1 MNLISTF
8 LEQAARS
15 PDRIAIV
22 DGSGRSITFGVLASR
37 SARVAAAWCTRGLQT
52 GDRALMAMG
61 LGIELYVA
69 LAALWRIGAVAVLPE
84 PALGLKGLRHA
95 ARTTKPK
102 AYLSSGWYRALGWVL
117 PELRRLPLKLDPSQ
131 HAAGKD
137 AYATV
142 SGEHP
147 ALISFTSGTTGAP
160 KAIARSHGLL
170 AAQNRAL
177 FSLLKPQRESEIDLV
192 AFPAFVIVNLGLGVT
207 SVLPNWS
214 VQRHDAAEPAAIAEH
229 ITRHAVTR
237 ALLPPS
243 ICETLV
249 RGPSLPLLK
258 AVFTGGGPV
267 FPDLMERLAAHLP
280 DAKVVAVY
288 GSTEAEPIAH
298 LNVDSLAREDWLAM
312 REGAGLLAGT
322 PVPEV
327 SVRVVDDE
335 ILVMGDHVNKGYL
348 NSRQNADNKVAIDGA
363 IWHRTG
369 DAGYLDKK
377 GRLWLLG
384 RVAARV
390 SDHYP
395 FPIEA
400 AARCWP
406 GVSNAALVGISGNAV
421 LAIEGDNSE
430 IPTWHRAADRLR
442 YVTVVP
448 VDDIPMDRRHRSKV
462 DYPALRRKLDSHVPD
477 AQRSATVARGET

>member
-8 LEQAARS
+8 LEQADGSA
-15 PDRIAIV
+15 DRLAIV
-22 DGSGRSITFGVLASR
+22 DGSGRSITYGALASR
-37 SARVAAAWCTRGLQT
+37 SAHVAAAWRKCGLQP

-84 PALGLKGLRHA
+84 PALGLQGLRHA

-102 AYLSSGWYRALGWVL
+102 AYLSSGWYRGLGWVL
-117 PELRRLPLKLDPSQ
+117 PELLRLPLKLNPFQ
-131 HAAGKD
+131 HADGVD
-137 AYATV
+137 ASATV
-142 SGEHP
+142 SSDHP

-160 KAIARSHGLL
+160 KAIVRSHGLL

-177 FSLLKPQRESEIDLV
+177 FGLLEPQSENEIDLV
-192 AFPAFVIVNLGLGVT
+192 AFPAFVVVNLGLGVT
-207 SVLPNWS
+207 SVLPNWN
-214 VQRHDAAEPAAIAEH
+214 VRRHDAAQPGAIADH
-229 ITRHAVTR
+229 IGRHAVTR

-243 ICETLV
+243 ICEKLV
-249 RGPSLPLLK
+249 RGPALPRLK

-267 FPDLMERLAAHLP
+267 FPDLMQPLAQHLP
-280 DAKVVAVY
+280 KAQIVAVY

-298 LNVDSLAREDWLAM
+298 LDVRSVTREDWLAM
-312 REGAGLLAGT
+312 RQGAGLLAGP
-322 PVPEV
+322 PVPDV
-327 SVRVVDDE
+327 LVRVIDDE
-335 ILVMGDHVNKGYL
+335 ILVTGDHVNKGYL
-348 NSRQNADNKVAIDGA
+348 DSRQDADNKVAIDGA

-369 DAGYLDKK
+369 DAGYLDDK

-390 SDHYP
+390 SDQYP

-400 AARCWP
+400 AARSWP
-406 GVSNAALVGISGNAV
+406 GVTNAALIGISGKAV
-421 LAIEGDNSE
+421 LAIEGHKSG
-430 IPTWHRAADRLR
+430 IPTWHQAGGRLS

-448 VDDIPMDRRHRSKV
+448 VDEIPMDRRHRSKV
-462 DYPALRRKLDSHVPD
+462 DYPALRRKLDGHVRD
-477 AQRSATVARGET
+477 AQRL